1 MRNCAGVDAIV
12 HEPYHPASVT
22 IIDVAGGIIVP
33 ERLRERFN
41 LMAGTELEM
50 ETNGDSLQLRDV
62 DAKPALVRKKG
73 ILVHHGDAR
82 ATLDIVAFMRSERDS
97 RSRRIAREGAE

>member
-1 MRNCAGVDAIV
+1 MEVVTIVDA
-12 HEPYHPASVT
+12 
-22 IIDVAGGIIVP
+22 AGGIIVP

-50 ETNGDSLQLRDV
+50 ETNGDSLQLRKV

-82 ATLDIVAFMRSERDS
+82 SALDIVAFMRSERDS
-97 RSRRIAREGAE
+97 RSRRIAREGGE

>member
-33 ERLRERFN
+33 ERLGERFN
-41 LMAGTELEM
+41 LVAGAELEM
-50 ETNGDSLQLRDV
+50 ETNGDSLQLRKV
-62 DAKPALVRKKG
+62 DSTPALVRKKG
-73 ILVHHGDAR
+73 ILVHRGDAR
-82 ATLDIVAFMRSERDS
+82 SALDIVAFMRSVRDS